1 MSYPRT
7 VELSDPVTLLGG
19 GGADRAC
26 LTLALTRA
34 PRLLAADGGANMAL
48 AAGLMPDAVIG
59 DFDSVT
65 AETLAA
71 IPTDRQI
78 RVPEQDTTDFEK
90 CLTRIRA
97 PFVLGVGFLGARL
110 DHTLAVLGTL
120 VRHPERR
127 CLLIGSEDVVFPA
140 PPRLH
145 LDLPAGSR
153 FSLFP
158 LRPVTGRSEGLRWPI
173 DGLALA
179 PDGIVGTS
187 NEVSGPVRLET
198 DGPGMLVILPR
209 GALDAALA
217 GLGW

>member
-1 MSYPRT
+1 
-7 VELSDPVTLLGG
+7 
-19 GGADRAC
+19 
-26 LTLALTRA
+26 
-34 PRLLAADGGANMAL
+34 MAL
-48 AAGLMPDAVIG
+48 SAGLMPDAVIG

-65 AETLAA
+65 PETLAA
-71 IPTDRQI
+71 IPADRQI
-78 RVPEQDTTDFEK
+78 HVPEQDTTDFEK

-97 PFVLGVGFLGARL
+97 PYVLGVGFLGARL

-120 VRHPERR
+120 IRHPARR

-145 LDLPAGSR
+145 LDLPGGSR
-153 FSLFP
+153 LSLFP
-158 LRPVTGRSEGLRWPI
+158 LRPVKGRSEGLRWPI

-209 GALDAALA
+209 AALDAALA

>member
-1 MSYPRT
+1 MSNPRT

-19 GGADRAC
+19 GGADRTS

-34 PRLLAADGGANMAL
+34 PRLVAADGGANMAL
-48 AAGLMPDAVIG
+48 AAGLVPDAVIG

-65 AETLAA
+65 ADTLAA
-71 IPTDRQI
+71 IPADRQI

-97 PFVLGVGFLGARL
+97 PYVLGVGFLGARL

-145 LDLPAGSR
+145 LDLPVGSR

-158 LRPVTGRSEGLRWPI
+158 MRPVTGRSEGLRWPI
-173 DGLALA
+173 DGLAFA

-187 NEVSGPVRLET
+187 NEVSGPVRLEV

-209 GALDAALA
+209 EALDAALA